1 MEEGRMT
8 ERTFIAELDKIAEP
22 RLTDAGRAKAVL
34 LVLRRDQGD
43 LVDMLGLTDYI
54 RARRGEEVLAERC
67 TTCSTPMDAAN
78 TGRKSDGREFCRVCH
93 RKYRREMFA
102 RQRAEGAA

>member
-1 MEEGRMT
+1 MT

-22 RLTDAGRAKAVL
+22 KLTDAGRAKAVL

-43 LVDMLGLTDYI
+43 LVEMLGLTDYI
-54 RARRGEEVLAERC
+54 RARRGGELLAEPCPTC
-67 TTCSTPMDAAN
+67 TTAMDAAN
-78 TGRKSDGREFCRVCH
+78 TGHKSDGRPFCRVCH
-93 RKYRREMFA
+93 RRYRREMFA